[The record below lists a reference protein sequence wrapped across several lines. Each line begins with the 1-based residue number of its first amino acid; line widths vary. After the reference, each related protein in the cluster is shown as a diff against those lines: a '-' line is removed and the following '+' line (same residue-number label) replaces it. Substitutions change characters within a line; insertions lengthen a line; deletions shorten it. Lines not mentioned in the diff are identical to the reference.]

1 MIDSLNYGVS
11 NNRKNGDQF
20 TNFGSRRSVL
30 KAPALKEETAATRS
44 NTSFVKHYKDIN
56 FDTLKE
62 RHDNFSFSKAIEVKH
77 QVYDTLHF

>member
-1 MIDSLNYGVS
+1 MLDSLNYGVTNS
-11 NNRKNGDQF
+11 RQNGNHFGNFDSRK
-20 TNFGSRRSVL
+20 TVL
-30 KAPALKEETAATRS
+30 KAPVLREEAPATRS
-44 NTSFVKHYKDIN
+44 STTFVKHYKDIN